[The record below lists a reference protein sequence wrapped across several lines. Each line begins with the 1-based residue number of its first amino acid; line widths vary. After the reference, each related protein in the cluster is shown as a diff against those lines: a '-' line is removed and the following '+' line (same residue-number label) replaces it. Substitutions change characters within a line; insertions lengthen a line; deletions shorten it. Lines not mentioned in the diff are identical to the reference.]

1 MQKTKFFIKWYL
13 QSLQMMILSCQVC
26 IQKKHIT
33 YILQP
38 SQLRCLRLGRGG
50 ETKFLL
56 VSPCPASSVAV
67 SCRQCAGCVFFE
79 GSFHS
84 RLEHNSCSYVG
95 DEAAFHFVLQS
106 YGWASEKI
114 MLSCF
119 MKCCC
124 CIGTVTVEL
133 RQKKKSLSSV
143 FLVCTCI
150 QEFVRCKE
158 THVSVVSFYP
168 KKILPNKK
176 YFSVLLQKKKVPV
189 PVTA

>member
-1 MQKTKFFIKWYL
+1 MSSMYSEEAYNLHPLAKPAPLPAPGERRRDKIL
-13 QSLQMMILSCQVC
+13 AGLALSCLFCGCFMQTVC
-26 IQKKHIT
+26 
-33 YILQP
+33 
-38 SQLRCLRLGRGG
+38 R
-50 ETKFLL
+50 
-56 VSPCPASSVAV
+56 V
-67 SCRQCAGCVFFE
+67 CVFE

-114 MLSCF
+114 MHSCF

-143 FLVCTCI
+143 FLVCTRI

-158 THVSVVSFYP
+158 THISVVSFYP

-176 YFSVLLQKKKVPV
+176 YFSVLL
-189 PVTA
+189 